1 MNSSKQHNKSK
12 HSRNNIQYKQT
23 LNQKIKQTQQNHP
36 IPFAQPLKRHIASG
50 TPTRHAMLFG
60 HYWFLPLEILAL
72 ASSQKLIPIAFWLG
86 RSRCH
91 RHRAIAS
98 STEAHEW
105 VATAAL
111 GLGCSCTGTSSPQIR
126 AAVVSGEAVQRC
138 GSSVL
143 YVFLKLRAP
152 SCLVSVFLAGL
163 DLLRL
168 PLRELGVLRRL
179 SVEHNL
185 ALLEVAA
192 CVFVDQD

>member
-1 MNSSKQHNKSK
+1 
-12 HSRNNIQYKQT
+12 
-23 LNQKIKQTQQNHP
+23 
-36 IPFAQPLKRHIASG
+36 
-50 TPTRHAMLFG
+50 MLIG
-60 HYWFLPLEILAL
+60 HWFLPLEILTL
-72 ASSQKLIPIAFWLG
+72 ASSQKLVPIAFRLG
-86 RSRCH
+86 RSRCY

-111 GLGCSCTGTSSPQIR
+111 GLGCSCTGPSSAMQIR

-163 DLLRL
+163 DLLCL
-168 PLRELGVLRRL
+168 PLRELGVLRCL
-179 SVEHNL
+179 PVEDDF

-192 CVFVDQD
+192 GVFVDQD

>member
-1 MNSSKQHNKSK
+1 
-12 HSRNNIQYKQT
+12 
-23 LNQKIKQTQQNHP
+23 
-36 IPFAQPLKRHIASG
+36 
-50 TPTRHAMLFG
+50 MLIG

-143 YVFLKLRAP
+143 YVFLKLRTP
-152 SCLVSVFLAGL
+152 SCLVSAFLAGL

-168 PLRELGVLRRL
+168 PLRELGVLGCL
-179 SVEHNL
+179 PVEDDF

-192 CVFVDQD
+192 GVFVDQD